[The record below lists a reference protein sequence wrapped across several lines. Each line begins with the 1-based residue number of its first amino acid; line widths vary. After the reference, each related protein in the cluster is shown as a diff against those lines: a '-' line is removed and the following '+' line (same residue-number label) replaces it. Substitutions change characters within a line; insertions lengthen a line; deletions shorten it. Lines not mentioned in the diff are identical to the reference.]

1 MKKSNRFK
9 DITKDW
15 VSNRRRRGKVV
26 RAKSVTID
34 GKKYYKAR
42 FCYRWIKYLIQRI
55 YLYIFTKVKYM

>member
-15 VSNRRRRGKVV
+15 VSSRRRRGKVV

-42 FCYRWIKYLIQRI
+42 FCYR
-55 YLYIFTKVKYM
+55 